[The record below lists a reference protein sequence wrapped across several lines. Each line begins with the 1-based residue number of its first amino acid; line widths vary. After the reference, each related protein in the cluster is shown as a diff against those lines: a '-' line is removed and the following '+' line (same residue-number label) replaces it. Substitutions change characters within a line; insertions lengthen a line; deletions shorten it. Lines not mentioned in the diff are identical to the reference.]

1 MPGKWGWDGLD
12 RRRVGS
18 KNCAR
23 DPVIIDLHTHTYPRS
38 LDSFLSP
45 EVLFERAREAGLD
58 GICLT
63 EHDEFWHAETLAE
76 WSRRYGLLILPG
88 CEVNTEEGHL
98 LVYGL
103 DRYVFG
109 MHKAPFVRELVD
121 RKRGAIVVSHP
132 YRRRWR
138 PSEGDAL
145 AAKSSGERVFGLAD
159 SIEVLNGRGSEDEN
173 RFSQAL
179 GRHLGTQ
186 GTGASDAHREEDV
199 GTYATEFSRRVRCL
213 GDLVAE
219 LRAGRFRAVTLRGG
233 QG

>member
-1 MPGKWGWDGLD
+1 M
-12 RRRVGS
+12 
-18 KNCAR
+18 
-23 DPVIIDLHTHTYPRS
+23 IIDLHTHTYPKSPDS
-38 LDSFLSP
+38 LLAP

-63 EHDEFWHAETLAE
+63 EHDDFWDPEILEE

-121 RKRGAIVVSHP
+121 KERGAIVVSHP
-132 YRRRWR
+132 YRRRFR
-138 PSEGDAL
+138 PSEGDTL

-159 SIEVLNGRGSEDEN
+159 TIEVLNGRGSKVEN
-173 RFSQAL
+173 GFSRAL
-179 GRHLGTQ
+179 GRHLGTP

-199 GTYATEFSRRVRCL
+199 GTYATEFSRPVRCL
-213 GDLVAE
+213 GDLVEE
-219 LRAGRFRAVTLRGG
+219 LRAGRFRAVTLGG
-233 QG
+233 AAGDQPVALEG

>member
-1 MPGKWGWDGLD
+1 M
-12 RRRVGS
+12 
-18 KNCAR
+18 
-23 DPVIIDLHTHTYPRS
+23 IIDLHTHTYPKS
-38 LDSFLSP
+38 LDSRLSP

-63 EHDEFWHAETLAE
+63 EHDEFWDSETLAE

-98 LVYGL
+98 LVFGL

-121 RKRGAIVVSHP
+121 REGGAIVVSHP

-159 SIEVLNGRGSEDEN
+159 TIEALNGRGSADEN
-173 RFSQAL
+173 AFSQSL
-179 GRHLGTQ
+179 GRHLGTP

-199 GTYATEFSRRVRCL
+199 GTYATEFSRQVRGL
-213 GDLVAE
+213 GDLVEE
-219 LRAGRFRAVTLRGG
+219 LRAGRFWAVTLGGTRG
-233 QG
+233 